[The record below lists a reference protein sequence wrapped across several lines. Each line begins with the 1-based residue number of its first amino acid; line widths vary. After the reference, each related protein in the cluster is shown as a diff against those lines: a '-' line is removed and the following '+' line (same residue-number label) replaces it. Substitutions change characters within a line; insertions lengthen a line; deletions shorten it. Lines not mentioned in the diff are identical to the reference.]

1 MSPASRRRQT
11 REPRYQCAACR
22 SRRALFRYRGEVRAD
37 RDHTLCFE
45 CFRSQ
50 LNCIRAVRLAR
61 AAA

>member
-1 MSPASRRRQT
+1 MSPAHRRRQT
-11 REPRYQCAACR
+11 REPRHQCAACR
-22 SRRALFRYRGEVRAD
+22 TRRALFRYRGHVCAD

-50 LNCIRAVRLAR
+50 VDRMRAIRLAR